1 LTDLLVQTTR
11 QSTGQKDQ
19 RGPRGLELKVSMM
32 LTQRE
37 SQEDLQGQRSL
48 ELKVSMALER
58 MQGQEQNLESKAGQS
73 CQASLQAA

>member
-1 LTDLLVQTTR
+1 
-11 QSTGQKDQ
+11 
-19 RGPRGLELKVSMM
+19 MM

-58 MQGQEQNLESKAGQS
+58 MQGQEQNLESKAGS
-73 CQASLQAA
+73 AGQAGLQAA